1 MAFPLTNRI
10 IVGKTLTFN
19 LAVKKGVF
27 SRKNNIKELTNQTI
41 DILKTSL
48 FDMSSIYINNI
59 TEIIGLFKS
68 SFQVSLNLINLD
80 LQKIAKTKE
89 KESIDDLLNNLY
101 NKNISTMNIF
111 PNKYKLKLLNTLNNN
126 NDNIF
131 FISSFDEDINE
142 KAEDNKEDLSEI
154 NLSIIKVMYKN
165 FTLLSSH
172 KLDIQLEEEKL
183 YYL

>member
-1 MAFPLTNRI
+1 
-10 IVGKTLTFN
+10 
-19 LAVKKGVF
+19 
-27 SRKNNIKELTNQTI
+27 
-41 DILKTSL
+41 
-48 FDMSSIYINNI
+48 MSSIYINNI
-59 TEIIGLFKS
+59 TEIIGLFKA

-131 FISSFDEDINE
+131 SMSSFDEDINE
-142 KAEDNKEDLSEI
+142 KSEDNKEDLFEI
-154 NLSIIKVMYKN
+154 NLSIIKEMYKN
-165 FTLLSSH
+165 FTLLFSH